1 MASAGLNKRRKIT
14 PHWLLMRLRRL
25 GIDII
30 DSFFPRCCPVCQSRL
45 VEGED
50 GICLN
55 CYLKVPRTGYH
66 LDPSNPLILRL
77 VDVRTPIESAVAFFH
92 YSKDNAYAQLI
103 RDAKY
108 HNQPNLDRAIAGLY
122 AHELLAAGFFRDIDA
137 VMPVPIH
144 WTKRLRRGYN
154 QSDFIALGIADVTG
168 LPVLHNLKARRA
180 HATQTR
186 KSASERRRPLTGIF
200 VVSHPERLK
209 GKHILLVDDVITT
222 GATIL
227 SCAQT
232 LKKAVDD
239 HRLSILSLGATKL
252 T

>member
-1 MASAGLNKRRKIT
+1 MK
-14 PHWLLMRLRRL
+14 LRRL

-77 VDVRTPIESAVAFFH
+77 VDVRTPIERAVAFFH
-92 YSKDNAYAQLI
+92 YSKDNVYARLI

-108 HNQPNLDRAIAGLY
+108 HNQPNLDKALARLY
-122 AHELLAAGFFRDIDA
+122 AQELQAAGFFRDIDA

-154 QSDFIALGIADVTG
+154 QSDFIAAGIADVTG

-180 HATQTR
+180 HSTQTR
-186 KSASERRRPLTGIF
+186 KSAVERRHTLPGVFKVT
-200 VVSHPERLK
+200 HPERLK
-209 GKHILLVDDVITT
+209 GMHILLVDDVITT

-227 SCAQT
+227 SCAQAI
-232 LKKAVDD
+232 KKAVPD
-239 HRLSILSLGATKL
+239 HRLSILSLAATKL

>member
-1 MASAGLNKRRKIT
+1 
-14 PHWLLMRLRRL
+14 MRLRRL
-25 GIDII
+25 GIDIF

-77 VDVRTPIESAVAFFH
+77 VDVRIPIESAVAFFH
-92 YSKDNAYAQLI
+92 YSKDNAYARLI

-154 QSDFIALGIADVTG
+154 QSDFIGRRIADVTG
-168 LPVLHNLKARRA
+168 LPVLH
-180 HATQTR
+180 
-186 KSASERRRPLTGIF
+186 PLTGIF
-200 VVSHPERLK
+200 AVSHPERLK